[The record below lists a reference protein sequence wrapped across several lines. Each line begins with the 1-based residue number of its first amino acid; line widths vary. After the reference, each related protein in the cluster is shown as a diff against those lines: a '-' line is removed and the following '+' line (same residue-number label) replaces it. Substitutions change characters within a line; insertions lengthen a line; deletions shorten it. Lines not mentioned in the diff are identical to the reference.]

1 MCLRKHI
8 VEWVF
13 AAAIATGAGFLVAA
27 PSAAQGFMVKPMKLE
42 APARAGQSI
51 ELPIEIRNTA
61 GDAAR
66 PIQLRIVELSQT
78 STGAWSIGDPEK
90 GSPAAS
96 AIGWT
101 TLGTDRLEIDPLQ
114 PAEVLVRF
122 SPPANARGAY
132 VVGVI
137 AEEPRREDA
146 TGLTIRM
153 RFLIPVIV
161 EIQGRPVRQ
170 RIKLD
175 DLVMSYHDGSSEPAT
190 TKAHLRVVNDGQTYS
205 RVSGLL
211 QVERKDGDRWRHV
224 TRFEIAE
231 RSIIPGVA
239 LELGEDLARRLPTGD
254 YRLRGQ
260 LNVDGRRVAGLD
272 KEIAFV
278 GDPRATLAYD
288 AGLLLQPEMVDME
301 IVPGA
306 ARTAVLRVE
315 NPGQDPVKVKAV
327 IGTPRGLIG
336 FQAGDVVGSD
346 LSAEPWTVIQPAEF
360 TLRPGGRQNV
370 RVVSRVPRGDLGHP
384 NYYAELVLS
393 GTYADGQSAGE
404 MRSTVHL
411 AYRGAEPKPAAT
423 VQQISLSEA
432 EKPGSYIVDVAFAN
446 IGDVHLTPTARV
458 FLLSAQGTG
467 VRNVAL
473 SGDDSS
479 LLPLHTRTF
488 SGDLDIA
495 DVKPGYYTLQANVM
509 SDKGLEFTGRQ
520 VLLIESADPASGGT
534 APRVTLVDS
543 ASVPSDL
550 KTEAG
555 DGNVVPLDKPTN
567 EGTKTDG

>member
-1 MCLRKHI
+1 MHLRRHI
-8 VEWVF
+8 VGWIV
-13 AAAIATGAGFLVAA
+13 AAAAALLAAA

-42 APARAGQSI
+42 ATPRAGQSI

-61 GDAAR
+61 GDAVR
-66 PIQLRIVELSQT
+66 PIELRVVELSQT
-78 STGAWSIGDPEK
+78 PTGAWRIGDSDA
-90 GSPAAS
+90 GSAAAS

-101 TLGTDRLEIDPLQ
+101 TLSTNRLEIDPLQ
-114 PAEVLVRF
+114 PDEVLVRL

-132 VVGVI
+132 FVGVV

-146 TGLTIRM
+146 EGLTIRM
-153 RFLIPVIV
+153 RFLIPVII
-161 EIQGRPVRQ
+161 EIQGRPVPQ

-175 DLVMSYHDGSSEPAT
+175 DLVMSYNDGSNSEPAT
-190 TKAHLRVVNDGQTYS
+190 TEAHLRVVNEGQTYS
-205 RVSGLL
+205 RVSGLM
-211 QVERKDGDRWRHV
+211 QVERKDGDKWRHV
-224 TRFEIAE
+224 TRFEVPE
-231 RSIIPGVA
+231 RSIIPGVT
-239 LELGEDLARRLPTGD
+239 LELGEDLERRLPSGD

-260 LNVDGRRVAGLD
+260 LNVDGRRVASLD
-272 KEIAFV
+272 REMAFV

-288 AGLLLQPEMVDME
+288 AGLLIQPEMVDME

-306 ARTAVLRVE
+306 ARTAVLQVE
-315 NPGQDPVKVKAV
+315 NPGQDPVKVKAA

-336 FQAGDVVGSD
+336 VQAGDLVGVD
-346 LSAEPWTVIQPAEF
+346 LSAELWTVIQPAEF
-360 TLRPGGRQNV
+360 TLRPGGRQSV
-370 RVVSRVPRGDLGHP
+370 RVVSRVPRDDLNHP

-393 GTYADGQSAGE
+393 GSYADGQSAGE

-411 AYRGAEPKPAAT
+411 AYGGAEQKPAGN

-432 EKPGSYIVDVAFAN
+432 DKPGSFIVDVAFAN
-446 IGDVHLTPTARV
+446 IGDVHLTPSARV
-458 FLLSAQGTG
+458 FLLSAQGAA

-495 DVKPGYYTLQANVM
+495 DIKPGYYTLQANITG
-509 SDKGLEFTGRQ
+509 DKRLEFTERQ
-520 VLLIESADPASGGT
+520 VLLVEDADPGSGGT

-543 ASVPSDL
+543 ADVPEDVT
-550 KTEAG
+550 TEAG
-555 DGNVVPLDKPTN
+555 DGNVLPLDNPTN
-567 EGTKTDG
+567 EGAETDG